1 LSDSSFHLVL
11 REDSECFDNSVFETE
26 ENCEKEFTEEGCTG
40 SVAEVSSMML
50 EDSEDVDD
58 MEIGLE
64 TSLDSNI
71 LLDEISFDSQNMEF
85 EEMELE
91 EQVYMDNVEV
101 GTETRLDMNN
111 KDLDKEVT
119 MENVEVGEHTSL
131 DIEVDVNLSNG
142 LEEDSAFLTDDTC
155 PIDVLDEPRIFGGQT
170 KEAET
175 SYAPDMFVSID
186 SLTTAADKPPS
197 IVVKLVYN
205 SESESDEDGED
216 KDASREEEEIVTASA
231 LSTSE
236 RAYDE
241 EGTENYV
248 VSIPFEGA
256 MEEIY
261 CDADTSI
268 VWSVSDCSEE
278 SDEAV
283 SPSDESHGRH
293 GDTIIETNVLETS
306 QVPVARRL
314 AYAEELGLI
323 ESSPS
328 LAQCSTTTSG
338 QRSPAETSRS
348 PKRNR
353 DLLTP
358 PSQPSSAPSSP
369 PSVPSSPSPGPRTP
383 RILTTPSA
391 GPRTPRIAIRPAGAT
406 LDASPFRIRVT
417 SQKQNSSIIPA
428 VPVVSEEVSMR
439 GALTHRYVQVY
450 ILGMFINLMII
461 LG

>member
-1 LSDSSFHLVL
+1 
-11 REDSECFDNSVFETE
+11 
-26 ENCEKEFTEEGCTG
+26 
-40 SVAEVSSMML
+40 
-50 EDSEDVDD
+50 
-58 MEIGLE
+58 
-64 TSLDSNI
+64 
-71 LLDEISFDSQNMEF
+71 
-85 EEMELE
+85 
-91 EQVYMDNVEV
+91 
-101 GTETRLDMNN
+101 
-111 KDLDKEVT
+111 
-119 MENVEVGEHTSL
+119 
-131 DIEVDVNLSNG
+131 
-142 LEEDSAFLTDDTC
+142 
-155 PIDVLDEPRIFGGQT
+155 
-170 KEAET
+170 
-175 SYAPDMFVSID
+175 MFVSID
-186 SLTTAADKPPS
+186 SLTSAADKPPS
-197 IVVKLVYN
+197 IVVKLVDY
-205 SESESDEDGED
+205 SYSDIESESDEDEHD

-231 LSTSE
+231 LSSSE
-236 RAYDE
+236 RAYEE
-241 EGTENYV
+241 EGTENYI

-256 MEEIY
+256 MENIY

-278 SDEAV
+278 SDEAA
-283 SPSDESHGRH
+283 SPRD
-293 GDTIIETNVLETS
+293 GDKIIETNVLETS
-306 QVPVARRL
+306 QVSVARRL

-338 QRSPAETSRS
+338 QRSPAETSSS

-369 PSVPSSPSPGPRTP
+369 PSAPSSPSPGPRTP

-391 GPRTPRIAIRPAGAT
+391 GPRTPRIATRPAEAT

-417 SQKQNSSIIPA
+417 SQNRNPSIIPA

-450 ILGMFINLMII
+450 FLGMFINLIII

>member
-1 LSDSSFHLVL
+1 MSDSSFHLVL
-11 REDSECFDNSVFETE
+11 SEDSECFDNSVFETE
-26 ENCEKEFTEEGCTG
+26 ENYEKEFAEEGCTG
-40 SVAEVSSMML
+40 SVAEVSSTMF

-64 TSLDSNI
+64 TSLDSNM
-71 LLDEISFDSQNMEF
+71 LLAEISFDSHNMEF
-85 EEMELE
+85 EELELE

-101 GTETRLDMNN
+101 G
-111 KDLDKEVT
+111 LDKEVP
-119 MENVEVGEHTSL
+119 MENVEVGEDASL

-155 PIDVLDEPRIFGGQT
+155 PIDVLDEQRIFGGQT
-170 KEAET
+170 KE
-175 SYAPDMFVSID
+175 APDMFVSID

-197 IVVKLVYN
+197 IVVKLVDY
-205 SESESDEDGED
+205 SYSDIESESDEDEHD
-216 KDASREEEEIVTASA
+216 KDASREEEEIVKASA

-236 RAYDE
+236 RAYEE
-241 EGTENYV
+241 EGTENYI

-256 MEEIY
+256 MENIY

-278 SDEAV
+278 SDEAA
-283 SPSDESHGRH
+283 SPRD
-293 GDTIIETNVLETS
+293 GDKIIETNVLETS
-306 QVPVARRL
+306 QVSVARRL

-338 QRSPAETSRS
+338 QRSPAETSSS

-369 PSVPSSPSPGPRTP
+369 PSAPSSPSPGPRTP

-391 GPRTPRIAIRPAGAT
+391 GPRTPRIATRPAEAT

-417 SQKQNSSIIPA
+417 SQNRNPSIIPA

-450 ILGMFINLMII
+450 FLGMFINLIII